1 MRALIVSPEPLDST
15 RGNSITAV
23 RWAEIFRKLGHDVS
37 VATDWTGS
45 SGKDFELLIALHARR
60 SHSSIAAFPGPVVLG
75 LTGTD
80 LYGDLPGNAE
90 ARDSVSLA
98 TRIVVLQRAALQELD
113 ESARAKTRVIYQ
125 SSVAATRGQPQD
137 NCFDVCVLAHLRDVK
152 DPLRAAEASRRLPVS
167 SKVRVLHAGRA
178 MDATWEEAA
187 RSEERTNPRYR
198 WLGELSHEGAA
209 QLLARSR
216 LLVLSSKME
225 GGANAISESVVCGVP
240 ALCSDIPGN
249 IGMLDVGY
257 PGYFPVGDT
266 GKLAELLNRAET
278 DPGFLGSLNE
288 FVRKLQPRFAPEQ
301 ELASWK
307 SLLSEL

>member
-23 RWAEIFRKLGHDVS
+23 RWAGILRKLGHNVS
-37 VATDWTGS
+37 VASDWTRS

-90 ARDSVSLA
+90 ARDSVSMA
-98 TRIVVLQRAALQELD
+98 TRIVVLQGAALQELD

-125 SSVAATRGQPQD
+125 SSVATAGKHPQD

-152 DPLRAAEASRRLPVS
+152 DPLRAAAASRQLPVS
-167 SKVRVLHAGRA
+167 SKIRVIHAGRA

-187 RSEERTNPRYR
+187 RSEERTNPRYH

-209 QLLARSR
+209 ELLASSR

-225 GGANAISESVVCGVP
+225 GGANAISEAVVCDVP

-249 IGMLDVGY
+249 VGMLASDY
-257 PGYFPVGDT
+257 PGFFPVGDA

-278 DPGFLGSLNE
+278 DPGFLGSLDQ
-288 FVRKLQPRFAPEQ
+288 FIRKLQPRFTPEREIAAWESLIA
-301 ELASWK
+301 EL
-307 SLLSEL
+307 